1 MSDGRHQY
9 FNDPAVG
16 RLMGS
21 LLALTG
27 ELFVAKAEIE
37 VLKKALAAR
46 GLLSESDLVE
56 AAGSEEHQAYL
67 ASERAAYAEHVF
79 EPLRV
84 PDQAMEQHW
93 QLYGPGPD
101 PDTAADPDA
110 SREPVLAS
118 SQASS

>member
-21 LLALTG
+21 LLAVTG

-37 VLKKALAAR
+37 VLKQALKKA
-46 GLLSESDLVE
+46 GVITESDLVE
-56 AAGSEEHQAYL
+56 AAASAEQQEYL
-67 ASERAAYAEHVF
+67 KSERDAYAAHVID
-79 EPLRV
+79 PLRV

-93 QLYGPGPD
+93 QLNGPGPD
-101 PDTAADPDA
+101 PDTAG
-110 SREPVLAS
+110 EPAVRRTPELAS
-118 SQASS
+118 QGPA

>member
-46 GLLSESDLVE
+46 GLLTESDLVE
-56 AAGSEEHQAYL
+56 AAASDEQQAYL
-67 ASERAAYAEHVF
+67 ASERSAYAEHVF

-84 PDQAMEQHW
+84 PDQAMEQHS
-93 QLYGPGPD
+93 QLYGPGPH
-101 PDTAADPDA
+101 PDA
-110 SREPVLAS
+110 AGDPQSSREQELVS